1 MNKTSLNHASRRK
14 EKGSIERSLR
24 EEIGTFPRIILYV
37 LLLGF
42 TLLTLYPLI
51 WMAINSFKTTQEF
64 LMNPLGL
71 PNRWF
76 VKNYPLAWRLA
87 NFSTLF
93 LNSILYTGIST
104 VGVIWFS
111 LAAAFAFAKIK
122 SRFTPFLYGGFLIGI
137 LFTIE
142 SLMIPLYLMAFTTGL
157 TNTRIGVLIPY
168 IGLGLPL
175 GIYLCTEF
183 IKGLPDSVIEAA
195 RIDGASYLKIFIY
208 VIIPMAKPVVATV
221 AILNGLGI
229 WNEFM
234 LINILVSRGNLLS
247 LPVGIMKFSGALASD
262 YGKQFAALV
271 IGTVPTVTFYLV
283 LRNRI
288 TQGVAVGATKG

>member
-1 MNKTSLNHASRRK
+1 MYL
-14 EKGSIERSLR
+14 
-24 EEIGTFPRIILYV
+24 ILF
-37 LLLGF
+37 GF
-42 TLLTLYPLI
+42 TILTLYPLI
-51 WMAINSFKTTQEF
+51 WMVINSFKTTQEF

-76 VKNYPLAWRLA
+76 FKNYPLAWRLA

-104 VGVIWFS
+104 IGIIFFS

-122 SRFTPFLYGGFLIGI
+122 SKATSFLYGGFLIGI

-142 SLMIPLYLMAFTTGL
+142 SLMIPLYLMSFTLGL
-157 TNTRIGVLIPY
+157 TDTRIGVLIPY
-168 IGLGLPL
+168 IGLGLPI

-183 IKGLPDSVIEAA
+183 IKSLPDSVVEAA
-195 RIDGASYLKIFIY
+195 RIDGASYFKIFLYI
-208 VIIPMAKPVVATV
+208 IIPMAKPVIATV
-221 AILNGLGI
+221 AIMNALGI

-234 LINILVSRGNLLS
+234 LINILVSRGDLLS

-271 IGTVPTVTFYLV
+271 IGTVPTVSFYLV

-288 TQGVAVGATKG
+288 TQGVAAGATKG

>member
-1 MNKTSLNHASRRK
+1 MNNTATPQVKKRP
-14 EKGSIERSLR
+14 
-24 EEIGTFPRIILYV
+24 EEIGILPQTIMY
-37 LLLGF
+37 LILFGF
-42 TLLTLYPLI
+42 TILTLYPLI
-51 WMAINSFKTTQEF
+51 WMVINSFKTTQEF

-76 VKNYPLAWRLA
+76 FKNYPLAWRLA

-104 VGVIWFS
+104 IGIIFFS

-122 SRFTPFLYGGFLIGI
+122 SKATSFLYGGFLIGI

-142 SLMIPLYLMAFTTGL
+142 SLMIPLYLMSFTLGL
-157 TNTRIGVLIPY
+157 TDTRIGVLIPY
-168 IGLGLPL
+168 IGLGLPI

-183 IKGLPDSVIEAA
+183 IKSLPDSVVEAA
-195 RIDGASYLKIFIY
+195 RIDGASYFKIFLYI
-208 VIIPMAKPVVATV
+208 IIPMAKPVIATV
-221 AILNGLGI
+221 AIMNALGI

-234 LINILVSRGNLLS
+234 LINILVSRGDLLS

-271 IGTVPTVTFYLV
+271 IGTVPTVSFYLV

-288 TQGVAVGATKG
+288 TQGVAAGATKG